1 MHPIDGAKVGT
12 MDGFTTGAREVGTIE
27 GDDGAT
33 VGAVVGPR

>member
-1 MHPIDGAKVGT
+1 

-33 VGAVVGPR
+33 VGAVEGTK